1 MVSAGF
7 RGAQSY
13 HPPLANR
20 TAACY
25 DLFRMPTSVS
35 KHFGKFTLL
44 RELGRGGMGVVFL
57 ARDNELGR
65 EVALKMLL
73 STDSSSLEMERFR
86 RESRAAAKLKH
97 PNIVPIYETGTEA
110 GRAYFTME
118 FVKGH
123 SLERR
128 MPELGMR
135 KRLEIVRDVARALEY
150 AHGQGIVHRDIK
162 PSNVVLSEDG
172 RPVLMDF
179 GLAKHLEDGRN
190 LTQSG
195 TIMGTPNFMSP
206 EQASGD
212 PDSIDG
218 RSDVFSLG
226 GVMYYLLTDRP
237 PFEKADTVKTV
248 MAVLAEPPVPPRTV
262 NAAVPRDVET
272 ICLKALAKAPVR
284 RYQSASDF
292 AADIDRHLAGSAIVA
307 RPPGTTER
315 AAAWVRRHTA
325 LTAAGIVAV
334 LGLAAVGVVWGAGR
348 SDRAERERQLAAE
361 GEKRRLEAAAAARR
375 AAAAEWVRP
384 GREQLDIAEKCLMTG
399 RADDLRAALSRAV
412 EAFGKALAADDA
424 CAEAHAGRGRALR
437 LRGERSAAI
446 VDLALAG
453 NSAEAVYEL
462 GLARLDQFI
471 DAKIALQAEPYS
483 AGEPSAAARVARSL
497 QLAAA
502 DDLARAAGAKP
513 PPGREWMPLH
523 ARAGL
528 AFLAAKFPEAMSD
541 LGEVIGQNPFRD
553 DALALRGYL
562 RLASSPPDVAGALDD
577 LNRAVQANALSASHR
592 NLRGVARGRSGDAK
606 GALEDFDAALGLDAS
621 FAPARLNRSSSRLAA
636 GDAAGAAADAD
647 LLVASSRDNMLALQA
662 RAEARIALRD
672 FAGADTDLSSAL
684 ALSPGA
690 LSVCLRRATVRR
702 FSGKL
707 DDALADARAALASGD
722 VDVRIRASLEVA
734 EILCARPET
743 PAWQEALAQVETAL
757 ATKQDPRPEDLY
769 HLAGI
774 FQDRGDRKLA
784 GRVYEFFLKSFPDHP
799 KAPSARAALEAL
811 DR

>member
-1 MVSAGF
+1 MATG
-7 RGAQSY
+7 
-13 HPPLANR
+13 P
-20 TAACY
+20 
-25 DLFRMPTSVS
+25 S
-35 KHFGKFTLL
+35 KQFGKFTLL
-44 RELGRGGMGVVFL
+44 RELGRGGMGVVYL
-57 ARDNELGR
+57 ARDNDLGR

-97 PNIVPIYETGTEA
+97 PNIVPIYETGTEG
-110 GRAYFTME
+110 GRAFFTME

-128 MPELGMR
+128 MPELTMR
-135 KRLEIVRDVARALEY
+135 RRLEIVRDVARALEF
-150 AHGQGIVHRDIK
+150 AHGEGVVHRDIK

-172 RPVLMDF
+172 HPVLMDF
-179 GLAKHLEDGRN
+179 GLAKHLEDTRN

-226 GVMYYLLTDRP
+226 AVMYYLLTDVP
-237 PFEKADTVKTV
+237 PFERADTVKTV
-248 MAVLAEPPVPPRTV
+248 MAVLGEPPVPPRKV
-262 NAAVPRDVET
+262 NPAVPRDVET
-272 ICLKALAKAPVR
+272 ICLKALSKAPVR
-284 RYQSASDF
+284 RYQSAADL

-307 RPPGTTER
+307 RPPGTAER

-325 LTAAGIVAV
+325 ITAAAIVAV
-334 LGLAAVGVVWGAGR
+334 LGLAAVGIVWGAGR
-348 SDRAERERQLAAE
+348 SDRAERDRQSARE
-361 GEKRRLEAAAAARR
+361 SEKRKLEAAAAARR

-399 RADDLRAALSRAV
+399 RADDLRAALARAV
-412 EAFGKALAADDA
+412 ESFGKALAADDE

-471 DAKIALQAEPYS
+471 DAKIATQAEPYAAGDPS
-483 AGEPSAAARVARSL
+483 AGARVARAL

-502 DDLARAAGAKP
+502 DDLARAASTKP
-513 PPGREWMPLH
+513 PAGREWMPLH

-528 AFLAAKFPEAMSD
+528 AFLAAKFPEALSD
-541 LGEVIGQNPFRD
+541 LGEVINQNPFRD
-553 DALALRGYL
+553 DALALRGYV
-562 RLASSPPDVAGALDD
+562 RLASLNPDVAGALDD

-592 NLRGVARGRSGDAK
+592 NLRGVARVHSGDAK
-606 GALEDFDAALGLDAS
+606 GALEDFDAALGLDAT

-647 LLVASSRDNMLALQA
+647 ILIASAKDNLLALQA

-672 FAGADTDLSSAL
+672 IKGAEADLSMAL
-684 ALSPGA
+684 TLSPGA
-690 LSVCLRRATVRR
+690 LSLCLRRATVRR
-702 FSGKL
+702 FQGRL
-707 DDALADARAALASGD
+707 DDALVDARAALASGD
-722 VDVRIRASLEVA
+722 IDVRVRASLEVA
-734 EILCARPET
+734 EILCAMAEEPPPPT
-743 PAWQEALAQVETAL
+743 WQELLSQVETAL
-757 ATKQDPRPEDLY
+757 VTKPDSRPEDLY
-769 HLAGI
+769 HLATL
-774 FQDRGDRKLA
+774 FEERGEKKLA
-784 GRVYEFFLKSFPDHP
+784 IAFYDLFVSSCPAHE
-799 KAPSARAALEAL
+799 KAAAARAALDGL
-811 DR
+811 KK